1 MAIVKPV
8 TGDIVSFQLVQNG
21 IVGTERVDVKVDGV
35 IRYQTAK
42 QIDPELNVKHN
53 NLFPYFRTEVNN
65 INDPSIYD
73 YMTVIGRNGQTEVI
87 GLPWVNPSTFK
98 VIEGRIATMTID
110 NWREDFAGPVKTF
123 MTSLGAS
130 YTLNVLDK

>member
-21 IVGTERVDVKVDGV
+21 IIGDERVDVKVDGV
-35 IRYQTAK
+35 LRYQTAK

-53 NLFPYFRTEVNN
+53 SLFPYFRNDVNN
-65 INDPSIYD
+65 IDDPSVYD
-73 YMTVIGRNGQTEVI
+73 YVALVGRNGQLEVI
-87 GLPWVNPSTFK
+87 GLPWINASTFRN
-98 VIEGRIATMTID
+98 IQGRIATLSID

-130 YTLNVLDK
+130 YVLNVLDK